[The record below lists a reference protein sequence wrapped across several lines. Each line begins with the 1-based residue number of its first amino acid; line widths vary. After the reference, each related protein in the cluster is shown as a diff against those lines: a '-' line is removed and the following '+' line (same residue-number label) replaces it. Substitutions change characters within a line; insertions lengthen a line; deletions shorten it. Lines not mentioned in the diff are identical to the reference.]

1 MKDLYLRFENAA
13 EMRHILLEFGF
24 SEEEGQLYHDT
35 ISLDIIG
42 KITFQEQPQEV
53 VEGIFIDEPESSEYD
68 KGYHANIRIPED
80 DIDTSILDPYAIL
93 PETPSR
99 VWA

>member
-13 EMRHILLEFGF
+13 EMRRILLEFGF
-24 SEEEGQLYHDT
+24 SEEYGQLCHST
-35 ISLDIIG
+35 VSLDIIG
-42 KITFQEQPQEV
+42 EITNDEQPQEV
-53 VEGIFIDEPESSEYD
+53 VEGVFIDEPELSDYT
-68 KGYHANIRIPED
+68 KGYHANIRIPDD
-80 DIDTSILDPYAIL
+80 DIDTSALDTYAIS